1 MNFISLLYALF
12 LAGTLFFYWRTDGQ
26 QSKLWTIVISSLLF
40 YALFYKDRP
49 PLLLIL
55 NLSVLGTIIFV
66 NFWIGK
72 LLLESQIIEYRS
84 ARNNSREQGELP
96 FLPRNKA
103 ERKRV
108 VILGVAF
115 NVLLLLGSKYIP
127 FLLTTFAG
135 LGFPALEGAAFWYR
149 SNILPPLGIS
159 FLTFESIAYLVDVY
173 KGSPATGNLLKYAAY
188 KAFFPKL
195 ISGPITHYHE
205 FSPQLNALKFPTIEI
220 IVEGVWSIACGAVK
234 KTWIAD
240 GLGTYVNL
248 VWDPS
253 NLERAGSIDLWLA
266 LFAYG
271 WQLYF
276 DFSGYVDIARGTSLF
291 FGIKLPENFNF
302 PYFSTNIA
310 DFWRRWHITLGDW
323 LRHYIYFPLGGS
335 HEGLKR
341 TCLNLL
347 AIMVIAGIWHGADW
361 GFLVW
366 GVVHGLAL
374 VIHRLTAHFSTKNSA
389 VQAFWESR
397 SGKFLGWLLT
407 QPFVFMA
414 WLFFR
419 LPKLANS
426 TFVLQNLWGKPADA
440 QFAGKLIEAGVKLDN
455 GQILACLLALSLV
468 TGSIYY
474 WRRVLKLEMGW
485 GAKLFLIPAAFYLV
499 WMLVL
504 PGQGSPY
511 IYFDF

>member
-26 QSKLWTIVISSLLF
+26 QSKLWTIVLSSLLF

-66 NFWIGK
+66 NFWLGK

-84 ARNNSREQGELP
+84 RRNNSREQGELP

-108 VILGVAF
+108 VILGITF

-135 LGFPALEGAAFWYR
+135 WGFPSLELAATWYR

-220 IVEGVWSIACGAVK
+220 IVEGVWSIACGAIK

-240 GLGTYVNL
+240 GLGIYVNL
-248 VWDPS
+248 VWDPN

-335 HEGLKR
+335 HEGLKQ
-341 TCLNLL
+341 TCFNLL
-347 AIMVIAGIWHGADW
+347 AIMVIAGVWHGADW

-366 GVVHGLAL
+366 GIVHGVAL
-374 VIHRLTAHFSTKNSA
+374 VLHRLTAHFSAKSSV
-389 VQAFWESR
+389 VQAFWDSR

-426 TFVLQNLWGKPADA
+426 TLVLQNLWGKPADA
-440 QFAGKLIEAGVKLDN
+440 QFAGKLLEAGVKLDN
-455 GQILACLLALSLV
+455 GQILACLLALSLI
-468 TGSIYY
+468 TGMVYY
-474 WRRVLKLEMGW
+474 WRRVLKLELGW
-485 GAKLFLIPAAFYLV
+485 GAKLFLIPAAFYVV

>member
-1 MNFISLLYALF
+1 MNFISLLYGLF
-12 LAGTLFFYWRTDGQ
+12 LAVTLFFYWRKDSQ
-26 QSKLWTIVISSLLF
+26 QNRLWTIVVSSLLF

-49 PLLLIL
+49 PLLLLL
-55 NLSVLGTIIFV
+55 NLAVLGAIIFV

-84 ARNNSREQGELP
+84 VKNSLTERSEP
-96 FLPRNKA
+96 RYLPRTKA

-108 VILGVAF
+108 VILGIAF
-115 NVLLLLGSKYIP
+115 NVLLLLASKYIP
-127 FLLTTFAG
+127 FLLTTVASW
-135 LGFPALEGAAFWYR
+135 GFPALDTAALWYR

-205 FSPQLNALKFPTIEI
+205 FSPQLNVLKFPSIEVM
-220 IVEGVWSIACGAVK
+220 VEGVWLIACGAVK
-234 KTWIAD
+234 KTLIAD
-240 GLGTYVNL
+240 SLGTYVNL
-248 VWDPS
+248 VWDSS
-253 NLERAGSIDLWLA
+253 NLERAGSVDLWLA

-276 DFSGYVDIARGTSLF
+276 DFSGYVDIARGTGLF

-323 LRHYIYFPLGGS
+323 LRHYVYFPLGGS
-335 HEGLKR
+335 HEGLGR
-341 TCLNLL
+341 TCLNLM

-366 GVVHGLAL
+366 GIIHGLAL
-374 VIHRLTAHFSTKNSA
+374 VVHRLTAHWSSQNP
-389 VQAFWESR
+389 VIQDFWESR
-397 SGKFLGWLLT
+397 SGKLLGWLLT

-426 TFVLQNLWGKPADA
+426 TFVLQNLWGKPADS
-440 QFAGKLIEAGVKLDN
+440 QFAGKLVEAGVRLDN
-455 GQILACLLALSLV
+455 GQLLACLVGLSLL
-468 TGSIYY
+468 TAAIYG
-474 WRRVLKLEMGW
+474 WRRILKLELGW
-485 GAKLFLIPAAFYLV
+485 GMKLLFIPAAFYLV
-499 WMLVL
+499 WILV
-504 PGQGSPY
+504 PGQSSPY

>member
-12 LAGTLFFYWRTDGQ
+12 LGCTLFFYWRKDSQ
-26 QSKLWTIVISSLLF
+26 QHRLWTIVFSSLLF

-49 PLLLIL
+49 PLLLML
-55 NLSVLGTIIFV
+55 NLAALGMIIYV

-84 ARNNSREQGELP
+84 GKNSISDRLEP
-96 FLPRNKA
+96 HYLPRTKA

-108 VILGVAF
+108 VILGIAF
-115 NVLLLLGSKYIP
+115 NVLLLLTAKYIP
-127 FLLTTFAG
+127 FLLTICAG
-135 LGFPALEGAAFWYR
+135 LGFPLLETAAIWYR

-205 FSPQLNALKFPTIEI
+205 FSPQLNVLKFPAIEV
-220 IVEGVWSIACGAVK
+220 IVEGVWLIACGAVK
-234 KTWIAD
+234 KTLIAD
-240 GLGTYVNL
+240 SLGTYVNL
-248 VWDPS
+248 VWDS
-253 NLERAGSIDLWLA
+253 NNLERAGSIDLCLA

-276 DFSGYVDIARGTSLF
+276 DFSGYVDIARGTGLF
-291 FGIKLPENFNF
+291 FGIKLPENFDF

-335 HEGLKR
+335 HEGAQR
-341 TCLNLL
+341 TCLNLM

-366 GVVHGLAL
+366 GIIHGLAL
-374 VIHRLTAHFSTKNSA
+374 VVHRLTAHFAAQNLA
-389 VQAFWESR
+389 VHQFWASR
-397 SGKFLGWLLT
+397 SGKVFGWALT

-414 WLFFR
+414 WVFFR
-419 LPKLANS
+419 LPKLSSS

-440 QFAGKLIEAGVKLDN
+440 QFAGKLMEAGVRLDN
-455 GQILACLLALSLV
+455 GQILFCLLSLSLA
-468 TGSIYY
+468 TAGIYG
-474 WRRVLKLEMGW
+474 WRKILNLELGW
-485 GAKLFLIPAAFYLV
+485 GVKLLFIPVAFYLV
-499 WMLVL
+499 WMLV
-504 PGQGSPY
+504 PGQSSPY

>member
-12 LAGTLFFYWRTDGQ
+12 LAITLFFYWRKESQ

-55 NLSVLGTIIFV
+55 NLGILGTIIYV

-84 ARNNSREQGELP
+84 VKNNLDQQESRY
-96 FLPRNKA
+96 LPRTKT
-103 ERKRV
+103 ERRRV
-108 VILGVAF
+108 VIFGIAF
-115 NVLLLLGSKYIP
+115 NVLLLLSAKYIP
-127 FLLTTFAG
+127 FLLTTLAG
-135 LGFPALEGAAFWYR
+135 FGLPDLAVAANWYR
-149 SNILPPLGIS
+149 SSIVPPLGIS

-205 FSPQLNALKFPTIEI
+205 FSPQLNVLKFPTIEV
-220 IVEGVWSIACGAVK
+220 IVEGIWLIACGAVK
-234 KTWIAD
+234 KTLIAD
-240 GLGTYVNL
+240 SLATYVNL
-248 VWDPS
+248 VWDP
-253 NLERAGSIDLWLA
+253 NNIERAGSPQLWLA

-291 FGIKLPENFNF
+291 FGIKLPDNFDF

-323 LRHYIYFPLGGS
+323 LRQYIYFPLGGS
-335 HEGLKR
+335 HQGLQR

-361 GFLVW
+361 GFFLW
-366 GVVHGLAL
+366 GGIHGVAL
-374 VIHRLTAHFSTKNSA
+374 VLHRLTAHWSNKSLA
-389 VQAFWESR
+389 VQSFWLSLP
-397 SGKFLGWLLT
+397 GQICGWLIT
-407 QPFVFMA
+407 QPFVFGA
-414 WLFFR
+414 WIFFR
-419 LPKLANS
+419 LPKLPQS
-426 TFVLQNLWGKPADA
+426 TLVIQNLWGKTADS
-440 QFAGKLIEAGVKLDN
+440 QFATKLYEAGIMLDDGQILFCLLGLSLLTAGIYGWRRILKLELGWGVKL
-455 GQILACLLALSLV
+455 LLL
-468 TGSIYY
+468 
-474 WRRVLKLEMGW
+474 
-485 GAKLFLIPAAFYLV
+485 PAAFFLV
-499 WMLVL
+499 WQLV
-504 PGQGSPY
+504 PNQSSPY